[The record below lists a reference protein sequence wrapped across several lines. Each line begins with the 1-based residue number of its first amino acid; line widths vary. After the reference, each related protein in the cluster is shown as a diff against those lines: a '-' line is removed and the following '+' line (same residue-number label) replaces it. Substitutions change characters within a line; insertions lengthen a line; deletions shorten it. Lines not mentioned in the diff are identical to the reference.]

1 MSLVLTLV
9 ASSTHQPLTQRHIGE
24 VIRLLGLYKIQPTCM
39 PVWLAPQQAV
49 DIGISGKPDAKG
61 IAHMREFLDRFAID
75 VFVVPIENRRKKLL
89 FADMDSTIVRGE
101 TLDELAAHAGVQEQ
115 VAAITQSAMEGM
127 IDFSAA
133 LRERVRLLQGLSVGA
148 LQKTAD
154 AMQIAPGAWELVK
167 TMRKNGASCILC
179 SGGFTFFTQV
189 VAERL
194 GFTYHYGNVLKITEN
209 RLEGAVEE
217 PILDK
222 TAKLDLMLQNI
233 TQLKLKPADVLAIG
247 DGANDI
253 PMLKAAG
260 LGIGFHPKAVVAEAV
275 DNVILHGNLGSAL
288 FAQGYTLNDI
298 SVKTVSK

>member
-9 ASSTHQPLTQRHIGE
+9 ASTTHQPLTNRHIGE
-24 VIRLLGLYKIQPTCM
+24 VQRLLGLYQIQPTCA

-49 DIGISGKPDAKG
+49 DLGISAKPDGKA
-61 IAHMREFLDRFAID
+61 ITHLREFLDRFAID

-89 FADMDSTIVRGE
+89 LADMDSTIVQGE
-101 TLDELAAHAGVQEQ
+101 TLDALAAYGGVQEQ
-115 VAAITQSAMEGM
+115 VAAITKRVMEGEV
-127 IDFSAA
+127 DFADA
-133 LRERVRLLQGLSVGA
+133 LRERVHLLKGLDVGS

-154 AMQIAPGAWELVK
+154 ALQINPGALQLVK
-167 TMRKNGASCILC
+167 TMRKNGAACILI

-217 PILDK
+217 PILDQSS
-222 TAKLDLMLQNI
+222 KLELLLKNMHEY
-233 TQLKLKPADVLAIG
+233 KLKPADVLAIG

-260 LGIGFHPKAVVAEAV
+260 LGIGYHPKSVVAEAV
-275 DNVILHGNLGSAL
+275 PNVILHGNLTAVL
-288 FAQGYTLNDI
+288 FAQGYTINDI
-298 SVKTVSK
+298 GVKNA